1 VKDPPGGGSSG
12 DCRGH
17 GTVTGVAT
25 TRTGASRDRM
35 PGWVPK
41 AIAMFWLGFAA
52 LWLARGVVHSLRSF
66 FLVLLISLF
75 LSFAIEPAV
84 NRLERAGL
92 RRGAGTGLVFLLI
105 TLAIVGFGFAVG
117 TVLAEQ
123 LTTFTDDA
131 PAYIDDLEKW
141 LQDNVDES
149 IEFDD
154 LQDEFTEGGAIRDW
168 AQRAAENALDFGA
181 AILSIILQIFT
192 VALFTFYLVADG
204 PRLRRQVCSLL
215 PPERQREVLRAWDL
229 AIEKT
234 GGYIASRAVLAVLS
248 ALFHWM
254 AFAII
259 GVPFPLP
266 LALWVGVLS
275 QFIPVVGTYIAGAV
289 PVVIALIDS
298 PATGLWVL
306 GFVVLYQQLENYLF
320 LPRVTART
328 MEMHVAVAFGA
339 VIVGSALLG
348 PIGAVLA
355 LPAAATGQA
364 FISSYVNRHEVDE
377 AMIAQTTMPRTGR
390 RFWQRS
396 APPDVVLPPDA
407 ERLEGTDAERLEGT
421 DAERLEGTDAERL
434 DER

>member
-1 VKDPPGGGSSG
+1 MRRFVRGVISGPNRAESSG
-12 DCRGH
+12 RRRGH
-17 GTVTGVAT
+17 GTVTAVSNAS
-25 TRTGASRDRM
+25 TGTSRDRM

-41 AIAMFWLGFAA
+41 AIATFWLGFAV
-52 LWLARGVVHSLRSF
+52 LWLARGIVHSLRSF

-84 NRLERAGL
+84 NRLERAGV

-131 PAYIDDLEKW
+131 PTYLDDLERW

-154 LQDEFTEGGAIRDW
+154 IRDEFAEGGAVRDF
-168 AQRAAENALDFGA
+168 AQTAATNALDFGA
-181 AILSIILQIFT
+181 ALLSIILQIFT

-204 PRLRRQVCSLL
+204 PRLRRQICSLL

-248 ALFHWM
+248 AFFHWM

-275 QFIPVVGTYIAGAV
+275 QFIPVIGTYIAGAV

-298 PATGLWVL
+298 PTTGLWTL
-306 GFVVLYQQLENYLF
+306 GFIVLYQQVENYLF

-364 FISSYVNRHEVDE
+364 FVSSYVNRHEVDE
-377 AMIAQTTMPRTGR
+377 AMIAQTTMPRTSR
-390 RFWQRS
+390 RFWQRRRDDE
-396 APPDVVLPPDA
+396 PDHLLPPPGD
-407 ERLEGTDAERLEGT
+407 D
-421 DAERLEGTDAERL
+421 
-434 DER
+434 

>member
-1 VKDPPGGGSSG
+1 VAPMPTSSAAPG
-12 DCRGH
+12 
-17 GTVTGVAT
+17 
-25 TRTGASRDRM
+25 RDRM

-52 LWLARGVVHSLRSF
+52 LWLARGIVHSLRSF

-92 RRGAGTGLVFLLI
+92 RRGMGTGLVFLLI

-117 TVLAEQ
+117 AVLAEQ
-123 LTTFTDDA
+123 ITTFTDDA
-131 PAYIDDLEKW
+131 PTYLDDLERW

-154 LQDEFTEGGAIRDW
+154 IRDEFAEGGAIRDFG
-168 AQRAAENALDFGA
+168 QRAASNALDFGA
-181 AILSIILQIFT
+181 ALISIILQIFT

-204 PRLRRQVCSLL
+204 PRLRRNVCSLL

-275 QFIPVVGTYIAGAV
+275 QFIPVVGTYIAGAL

-298 PATGLWVL
+298 PAKGLWVL
-306 GFVVLYQQLENYLF
+306 AFVVLYQQVENYFF

-339 VIVGSALLG
+339 VIVGSAILG
-348 PIGAVLA
+348 PIGAILA

-364 FISSYVNRHEVDE
+364 FVSSYVNRHEVDE
-377 AMIAQTTMPRTGR
+377 EMIAQTTLPRSSR
-390 RFWQRS
+390 RFWQRRRDEQ
-396 APPDVVLPPDA
+396 PDVILPPDI
-407 ERLEGTDAERLEGT
+407 ERLEPEDREHDRGL
-421 DAERLEGTDAERL
+421 
-434 DER
+434 

>member
-1 VKDPPGGGSSG
+1 VDGPRYRDRVSEPTA
-12 DCRGH
+12 R
-17 GTVTGVAT
+17 
-25 TRTGASRDRM
+25 ASRERM
-35 PGWVPK
+35 PAWVPK
-41 AIAMFWLGFAA
+41 AIALFWLGFAV

-66 FLVLLISLF
+66 FLVLLVSLF

-92 RRGAGTGLVFLLI
+92 RRGAATGLMFLAI
-105 TLAIVGFGFAVG
+105 TLVIVGFGFAMG

-131 PAYIDDLEKW
+131 PAYIDDLERW

-154 LQDEFTEGGAIRDW
+154 VRDEFAEGGAIRDF
-168 AQRAAENALDFGA
+168 AQSAASNALEFGA
-181 AILSIILQIFT
+181 ALLSIILQIFT
-192 VALFTFYLVADG
+192 VALITFYLVADG

-234 GGYIASRAVLAVLS
+234 GGYIASRAVLALLS
-248 ALFHWM
+248 ALFHWI
-254 AFAII
+254 AFAVI

-266 LALWVGVLS
+266 LALWMGVLS
-275 QFIPVVGTYIAGAV
+275 QFIPVIGTYIAGAV

-298 PATGLWVL
+298 PATGLWTL
-306 GFVVLYQQLENYLF
+306 AFVALYQQVENYVF
-320 LPRVTART
+320 LPKVTART
-328 MEMHVAVAFGA
+328 MEMHVAVAFGS

-348 PIGAVLA
+348 PIGAILA

-364 FISSYVNRHEVDE
+364 FVSSYVNRHEVDE
-377 AMIAQTTMPRTGR
+377 DMIAQTTMPRTR
-390 RFWQRS
+390 NRFWSRK
-396 APPDVVLPPDA
+396 PDKPDVELPPDA
-407 ERLEGTDAERLEGT
+407 ERTPD
-421 DAERLEGTDAERL
+421 
-434 DER
+434 